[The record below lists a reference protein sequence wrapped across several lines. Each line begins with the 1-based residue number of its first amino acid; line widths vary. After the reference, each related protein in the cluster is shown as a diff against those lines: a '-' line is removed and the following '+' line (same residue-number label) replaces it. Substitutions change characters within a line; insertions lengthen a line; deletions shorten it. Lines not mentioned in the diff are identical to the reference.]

1 MLKITSKQRA
11 KLRSLTSKEDTVFQ
25 MGKEGITENFIKA
38 VDAALAARELV
49 KFKVL
54 ESAMV
59 DRKEAAE
66 EVAKATGSLVVT
78 VIGTKIV
85 LCRPA
90 EKPVIQL

>member
-1 MLKITSKQRA
+1 MLTSKQRA
-11 KLRSLTSKEDTVFQ
+11 KLRGLASKEDTVFQ

-38 VDAALAARELV
+38 VDAALAARELI

-59 DRKEAAE
+59 DRRAAAE
-66 EVAKATGSLVVT
+66 EVAEETNSIVVT

-85 LCRPA
+85 LYRPA
-90 EKPVIQL
+90 NPPVIKL

>member
-1 MLKITSKQRA
+1 MLTSKQRA
-11 KLRSLTSKEDTVFQ
+11 KLRGLASKEDTVFQ

-38 VDAALAARELV
+38 VDTALAARELI

-59 DRKEAAE
+59 DRRAAAE
-66 EVAKATGSLVVT
+66 EVASATDSIVVT

-85 LCRPA
+85 LYRPA
-90 EKPVIQL
+90 NPPVIKL

>member
-1 MLKITSKQRA
+1 MLTSKQRA
-11 KLRSLTSKEDTVFQ
+11 KLRGLASKEDTVFQ

-38 VDAALAARELV
+38 VDAALAARELI

-59 DRKEAAE
+59 DRRAAAE
-66 EVAKATGSLVVT
+66 EVAKATDSIVVT

-85 LCRPA
+85 LYRPA
-90 EKPVIQL
+90 NPPVIKL